1 MKETTKKSSV
11 RTWMVEDNE
20 MYRQTVAESF
30 EGHPQISLS
39 QNFANCEELFDFIE
53 SGTENPPDVLLM
65 DIGLPGMSGIEGV
78 KQLKETHP
86 GVQIIM
92 FTVYQDNDRI
102 FRALCN
108 GASGYLLKNST
119 AEEIEKAIFDAV
131 EGAAPINPQIAKKV
145 LEMFFTVQPP
155 TNDYGLTSREK
166 EILELLVEGFSKKK
180 IAGQLYVSFHTV
192 DSHIKN
198 IYTKLQVN
206 SGNEAVAKA
215 LREGLI

>member
-1 MKETTKKSSV
+1 MKRTSKKRTI
-11 RTWMVEDNE
+11 RTWIVEDND

-30 EGHPQISLS
+30 EDHPEINLDQGFSS
-39 QNFANCEELFDFIE
+39 CEELFQHLGHDKN
-53 SGTENPPDVLLM
+53 TPPDVMLM
-65 DIGLPGMSGIEGV
+65 DIGLPGMTGIEGV
-78 KQLKETHP
+78 KELKATHP

-119 AEEIEKAIFDAV
+119 ADDIENAIYDAV
-131 EGAAPINPQIAKKV
+131 DGAAPINPQIAKKV
-145 LEMFFTVQPP
+145 LEMFFAVQPP
-155 TNDYGLTSREK
+155 SQNYGLTPREK

-180 IAGQLYVSFHTV
+180 IADHLFVSFHTV

-215 LREGLI
+215 LRENLI

>member
-1 MKETTKKSSV
+1 MKGNSKKDFV
-11 RTWMVEDNE
+11 RTWMVEDND

-30 EGHPQISLS
+30 EDHPQIQLS
-39 QNFANCEELFDFIE
+39 RNFSNCEELFEFLENGSE
-53 SGTENPPDVLLM
+53 SSPDVLLM
-65 DIGLPGMSGIEGV
+65 DIGLPGMSGIDGV
-78 KQLKETHP
+78 KKLKEAHP

-119 AEEIEKAIFDAV
+119 TEEIEKAIFDAV

-145 LEMFFTVQPP
+145 LEMFFAVQPP
-155 TNDYGLTSREK
+155 SNDYGLTSREK

-180 IAGQLYVSFHTV
+180 IAGRLFVSFHTV
-192 DSHIKN
+192 DTHIKN